1 MEINEEAIY
10 ENEGCLN
17 EIAIECLQI
26 STIDIPGVS
35 CSNDEISEEVAVGNV
50 ALKNDTLDGYFS
62 RDKRSE
68 DVIPVEGIAR
78 MKSPVK
84 IIQGYYTEGVKCRR
98 KPFNSAGLVGLTT
111 LKYSIIL
118 DSCLIRF
125 QTVICTYLMVEYP
138 GEGYRQSH

>member
-1 MEINEEAIY
+1 MEIIGEAIY

-50 ALKNDTLDGYFS
+50 ALKNDTLEGYFS
-62 RDKRSE
+62 QDKRSE
-68 DVIPVEGIAR
+68 DVIPEKGIAR

-84 IIQGYYTEGVKCRR
+84 IIQGYYTEEGKIPEEVFPGQIQKDGNDP
-98 KPFNSAGLVGLTT
+98 KVLSAGENHLTPP
-111 LKYSIIL
+111 
-118 DSCLIRF
+118 
-125 QTVICTYLMVEYP
+125 V
-138 GEGYRQSH
+138 